1 MQVEKSAAVPY
12 RLVGNVY
19 SPRDPRLA
27 DHEYHHLGANKPRG
41 LLEIP
46 EVDIYVYVL
55 SKRLVEASLAPFK
68 WWFKNDWL
76 YIFETR
82 TIPRESIAYI
92 DIRHRLHLVGC

>member
-1 MQVEKSAAVPY
+1 MRPYAGVMQVEKSAAVPY

-68 WWFKNDWL
+68 WWFKND
-76 YIFETR
+76 
-82 TIPRESIAYI
+82 
-92 DIRHRLHLVGC
+92 

>member
-1 MQVEKSAAVPY
+1 MRPYAGVMQVEKSAAVPC

-46 EVDIYVYVL
+46 EVDIYICVL

-68 WWFKNDWL
+68 WWFKND
-76 YIFETR
+76 
-82 TIPRESIAYI
+82 
-92 DIRHRLHLVGC
+92 